1 MPNWNLSNE
10 AMLGLGLGAV
20 ALAFLLILWL
30 IKRSTN
36 PKVCQKKVTGILK
49 RFAGIRQFKV
59 LTDLDL
65 TFEGQTA
72 HFDQVLIGFYGISFI
87 TCLGESAAYYG
98 QEQDA
103 SWSRVDDGNKKVS
116 FPNPL
121 LTGEK
126 GIDTV
131 RRIFSMNDVYNIQME
146 HLLVFAGARK
156 KTEVYVKSSV
166 PVLKRKELGQL
177 LNKVKYQKDNSVDVQ
192 KLAELLQQYAQRPS
206 VS

>member
-36 PKVCQKKVTGILK
+36 PKVCKKKVTGILK

-65 TFEGQTA
+65 AFEGQTA

-98 QEQDA
+98 QERDA
-103 SWSRVDDGNKKVS
+103 IWSRVDDGNKKVS

-121 LTGEK
+121 LAGEK

-131 RRIFSMNDVYNIQME
+131 RRIFSKNGVYNIQME
-146 HLLVFAGARK
+146 HLLVFAGTRK

-177 LNKVKYQKDNSVDVQ
+177 LDKVKYQKDNSVDVQ
-192 KLAELLQQYAQRPS
+192 KLAGLLQQYAQNAGA
-206 VS
+206 V